1 MTNQRPVEKLQDFG
15 GDLVTAEQLARA
27 RKDIAVE
34 EPVDVS
40 AMTPDELRE
49 LLQEEGAMVS
59 DEQAALLMKLIS
71 ELGGIDNAQSVL
83 AQMISQNRAA

>member
-1 MTNQRPVEKLQDFG
+1 MIHQPSG
-15 GDLVTAEQLARA
+15 GEFREPAATRSAAERIAPT
-27 RKDIAVE
+27 RKDSAVE

-49 LLQEEGAMVS
+49 LLQEEGSIVS

-71 ELGGIDNAQSVL
+71 ELGGIENAQSAL
-83 AQMISQNRAA
+83 AQMISQQRAA